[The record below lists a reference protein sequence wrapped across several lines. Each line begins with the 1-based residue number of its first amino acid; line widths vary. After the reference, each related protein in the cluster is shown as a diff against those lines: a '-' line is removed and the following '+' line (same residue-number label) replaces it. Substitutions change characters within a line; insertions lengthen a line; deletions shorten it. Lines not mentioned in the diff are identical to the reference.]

1 MKKKMMTMMLGLVFM
16 ALAMGCASTNS
27 AAMWRRGEMKTDKE
41 SSLVFI
47 EGITFYED
55 VKEENI
61 NGKIQPYFLN
71 ERADEFSQ
79 KTSAA
84 FRESFS
90 KRLEESGIKV
100 VDTIPNHPF
109 IGIKVKMVY
118 REIGS
123 EILSERGVGVQFL
136 AESLNLNLYQAAMM
150 KLFLPSLAVGGH
162 KVPAKRAAK
171 LLGRY
176 FADAL
181 AQKLNSP

>member
-1 MKKKMMTMMLGLVFM
+1 MKLKLLLGLVAV
-16 ALAMGCASTNS
+16 ALIIGCA
-27 AAMWRRGEMKTDKE
+27 APQVYKMKTDKE
-41 SSLVFI
+41 SPIVFI
-47 EGITFYED
+47 ERITFYKD
-55 VKEENI
+55 VKVERT
-61 NGKIQPYFLN
+61 NGEIQPHFMN
-71 ERADEFSQ
+71 ERTDEFSQ

-90 KRLEESGIKV
+90 KRLEESGLKV
-100 VDTIPNHPF
+100 ADTIPNHPF